1 MLPPIVLRHF
11 NKEQTSMTT
20 KQTRRA
26 VLAVAASVPALAILP
41 AAALSSPAGDS
52 IFAAIDRQK
61 QLWAEWDYETH
72 PEPSHGS
79 PEYEAWEQWQHA
91 AGDAYNNGLR
101 AMLKMKP
108 QTREGAAALIAYCLA
123 EDSGMFG
130 SDAPESEAVN
140 ERRLLRTIAKAIP
153 DLA

>member
-1 MLPPIVLRHF
+1 
-11 NKEQTSMTT
+11 MTT

-26 VLAVAASVPALAILP
+26 VLVGAASVPALAILP
-41 AAALSSPAGDS
+41 AVALSSPAADP
-52 IFAAIDRQK
+52 IFAAIERQK
-61 QLWAEWDYETH
+61 KLWTEWDYNKH
-72 PEPSHGS
+72 PEPSSDS
-79 PEYEAWEQWQHA
+79 PEYEAWDQWQHA
-91 AGDAYNNGLR
+91 AGDAYNDGLR

-123 EDSGMFG
+123 EESGMFG
-130 SDAPESEAVN
+130 SDAPDSEAVN